1 MARSWASVRGNA
13 ADAGLIDEQAVENAR
28 KEMAGEVRAFR
39 LAEIRKSQHVS
50 QKVLAGEMQVS
61 QARVSNIERGELS
74 RTELGTLQA
83 YVEALGGHL
92 KIVAEFGDETLVVR
106 D

>member
-1 MARSWASVRGNA
+1 M
-13 ADAGLIDEQAVENAR
+13 
-28 KEMAGEVRAFR
+28 
-39 LAEIRKSQHVS
+39 H
-50 QKVLAGEMQVS
+50 VS

-92 KIVAEFGDETLVVR
+92 KIVADFGDETLVVR